1 MARYLECFDV
11 KPYLY
16 INEGKIHGVTDYNI
30 EKILA
35 DKVQT
40 LIIVDSLDSDV
51 DNYKK
56 IYENNI
62 QIVVADHHTVNQDIP
77 YGDYVTLVSSDVD
90 YSDDLCGCGVTWSI
104 CRKIDE
110 KLGTNDALYLTDLV
124 ANATVADMVSLDE
137 NNMQNR
143 AIVNYGL
150 SKICNPAL
158 LRIGG
163 NYEWNTKTIAFGVA
177 PRVNSCNRLNKNET
191 PLYAFLSDDEVEIK
205 KYAKLL
211 DKCKEEQNIE
221 VQRLYEEAIEQ
232 CSSQSEYKML
242 VVFTEPKYAINGV
255 LANKLLGVYGKPILC
270 LTKNGDTYGG
280 SMRAVGVENFRQ
292 ILEDTGL
299 CEAHGHNSASGCF
312 IKVKDFDAFRS
323 KIEEALKDIEFVSET
338 IVDAQID
345 VWDVD
350 NTLIEEVKKIDRLS
364 GQGFSSLKFLIEID
378 DFTVEK
384 LSKGKHLGIR
394 AANMLFIK
402 WNFNDDELYE
412 RLEDAAMCGDTIKCI
427 GSLEGSFVYKTFN
440 KMILDDIIVN

>member
-62 QIVVADHHTVNQDIP
+62 QIVVADHHTVNPDIP

-177 PRVNSCNRLNKNET
+177 PRVNSCNRLNKNEI

-255 LANKLLGVYGKPILC
+255 LANKLLEVYGKPILC
-270 LTKNGDTYGG
+270 LTKNGDAYGG
-280 SMRAVGVENFRQ
+280 SMRAIGVENFRQ

-299 CEAHGHNSASGCF
+299 CEAHGHNSASGCV
-312 IKVKDFDAFRS
+312 IKVKDFDLFRD
-323 KIEEALKDIEFVSET
+323 KIEESLKDIEFVSET
-338 IVDAQID
+338 VVDAQID
-345 VWDVD
+345 AWDVD
-350 NTLIEEVKKIDRLS
+350 STLLEEVKKIDRIS
-364 GQGFSSLKFLIEID
+364 GQGFPALKFLIEID

-394 AANMLFIK
+394 SANMLFIK